1 MNTKQK
7 LKKTALVKAVRRD
20 DPYLTL
26 GAARVESDKF
36 WRWGDDNLFPTA
48 LALMSRRSTTHR
60 RIINDKADY
69 ISGKGF
75 TFDPEVPLLGAFVA
89 QVNGSGES
97 LRQVCSKLSFDK
109 WPQGGER
116 LQLAFKPGW
125 KSGDALYI
133 PCDRESIVGHDCW
146 FAQYPQLIWN
156 PAKGISHYLEVVHE
170 LLQSRDYTCAP
181 A

>member
-1 MNTKQK
+1 MAPDEQSLRADLASARFLSGEDRNRWQFKK
-7 LKKTALVKAVRRD
+7 LEWPFVYINVIARDRRE
-20 DPYLTL
+20 YTL
-26 GAARVESDKF
+26 RLDCSG
-36 WRWGDDNLFPTA
+36 FPT
-48 LALMSRRSTTHR
+48 TPPT
-60 RIINDKADY
+60 
-69 ISGKGF
+69 
-75 TFDPEVPLLGAFVA
+75 GAFWDLSM
-89 QVNGSGES
+89 NG
-97 LRQVCSKLSFDK
+97 KLTFDK

-125 KSGDALYI
+125 KNGDALYI

-146 FAQYPQLIWN
+146 FAQYPQLIWK